1 MARRSSGQHGEHAP
15 MWLLMPR
22 ILEVALVS
30 IVLLAS
36 LVVFYTVASSGSA
49 WQAYLPPSVLLL
61 GVLLSYRFPW
71 AGLVVIA
78 IAPVLTL
85 LSDTA
90 AVGTWSMVCFAA
102 FLLTLRGLTPIAVA
116 PVLAISVFVSSALSI
131 GTIDI
136 SVDATSSIFAFSV
149 IVAAV
154 FGGATR
160 GNGQYRQEVQLRIR
174 EEQTARRAAVD
185 RGIAQERLRIARDL
199 HDSVGHQVAMIN
211 MHLGAAEVSLQ
222 SDEDSVRKSL
232 QAARGSVREVLKETQ
247 QIIAILNTGRDE
259 NELEATPGH
268 ELITNL
274 IESYRTGGMHIDAT
288 INDLGDGIAPQ
299 VSIAAYRIVQ
309 EGLTNA
315 HRYGDGVASI
325 SVERGT
331 GGEELRIEIVNRHGS
346 RKHSSEPG
354 GGNGLVGMRER
365 AESVGGSLEIQSEFP
380 LFWVV
385 ATLPVAGGK

>member
-1 MARRSSGQHGEHAP
+1 MVRRNGKRSSEHTP

-22 ILEVALVS
+22 IMEVGLVS
-30 IVLLAS
+30 IVLTAS
-36 LVVFYTVASSGSA
+36 LVIFYTVAYTGSG
-49 WQAYLPPSVLLL
+49 WQAYMPPSVLLL
-61 GVLLSYRFPW
+61 GVTLSYRFPW

-90 AVGTWSMVCFAA
+90 AVGTWSMVCFSA

-116 PVLAISVFVSSALSI
+116 PILALSVFVPSALSI

-136 SVDATSSIFAFSV
+136 SIDASSSIFAFSV
-149 IVAAV
+149 IVCAV
-154 FGGATR
+154 FGAAAR
-160 GNGQYRQEVQLRIR
+160 GNARYRQEVQLRIH

-211 MHLGAAEVSLQ
+211 MHLGAAEVSLH
-222 SDEDSVRKSL
+222 SDEESVRSSL
-232 QAARGSVREVLKETQ
+232 EAARGSVREVLKETQ
-247 QIIAILNTGRDE
+247 QILAILNTGRDE
-259 NELEATPGH
+259 NELGATPGH
-268 ELITNL
+268 ELISNL

-288 INDLGDGIAPQ
+288 IHNLGDGIAPQ

-315 HRYGDGVASI
+315 HRYGDGMASI
-325 SVERGT
+325 AVERDIET
-331 GGEELRIEIVNRHGS
+331 EQLKIEIVNRHGS
-346 RKHSSEPG
+346 RKHPSEPG

-365 AESVGGSLEIQSEFP
+365 AESVGGSMEIQSEFP

-385 ATLPVAGGK
+385 ASLPVTGGQ